1 MVEHEDLMNLL
12 VKCLVSKSP
21 YISLLA
27 SRALKGI
34 VHYYSGS
41 EGKSEM
47 NNKKVLIRGKA
58 ILN

>member
-1 MVEHEDLMNLL
+1 MAEHDELMGLL

-34 VHYYSGS
+34 THHYSGS
-41 EGKSEM
+41 EIKSEM
-47 NNKKVLIRGKA
+47 NNKRVLIRGKL
-58 ILN
+58 I